1 MASLNPNQAARSIQA
16 SKAHQHATGTFG
28 TTARGANTAASG
40 PSRASRT
47 DSPGRP
53 GGNGG
58 PGAAHDRLKPMT
70 GIPTAPGR
78 QRRKG
83 TA

>member
-1 MASLNPNQAARSIQA
+1 MANLNPNQVARSIQG
-16 SKAHQHATGTFG
+16 SKAHKNATGTFG
-28 TTARGANTAASG
+28 TTARGATIAGNGT
-40 PSRASRT
+40 SRASRT

-58 PGAAHDRLKPMT
+58 PAVAHDRLKPMT